1 MFTYDISFNLYNFF
15 FVVGRE
21 DITILF
27 LPINELIAKVNP
39 LVRDGAKNQK

>member
-1 MFTYDISFNLYNFF
+1 MFTYSISFNLYNFF
-15 FVVGRE
+15 VLGRE

-27 LPINELIAKVNP
+27 LPINKLIGSYL